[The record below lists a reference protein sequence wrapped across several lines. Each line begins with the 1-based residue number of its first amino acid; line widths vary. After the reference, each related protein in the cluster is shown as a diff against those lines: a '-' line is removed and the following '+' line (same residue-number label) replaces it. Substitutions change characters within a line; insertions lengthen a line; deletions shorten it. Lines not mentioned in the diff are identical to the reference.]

1 MVGIGQV
8 AVKTGATATKF
19 GVFSPLCVHVVGLH
33 RGLQGLCV
41 DACFVR
47 QLGERLALEQ
57 ITVAQERTDGQRCRL
72 DIAQAIF
79 AQGLLV
85 AHQPHGRL
93 MHVFAGLYHRQTH
106 IVVRIGFVGKA
117 TTVAQHTNHTGLV
130 AVQQMRK
137 HTDLATAKIHWRHRH
152 PGRAVRKAN
161 VHHAAGLL
169 GHIGTIARVAHRGGR
184 QVRVPTARMGVGLGD
199 ALEVVRETAT
209 GKHHGTLSM
218 HLHFATINK
227 LNLHTCD
234 AAIALLQIRDLVRR
248 QNRNAK
254 IQRRLRQPS
263 RQRIAAG
270 DLNGATVQQQFAQVV
285 DQAACHVHRRRQRL
299 GGSEKVFQISI
310 G

>member
-19 GVFSPLCVHVVGLH
+19 GVFPALCVHVVGLH

-41 DACFVR
+41 NACFVR

-57 ITVAQERTDGQRCRL
+57 ITIAQERSDGQRCRL
-72 DIAQAIF
+72 DIAQAVF

-93 MHVFAGLYHRQTH
+93 IHVFAGLDHGQTH

-161 VHHAAGLL
+161 IHHAAGLL

-184 QVRVPTARMGVGLGD
+184 QVCVPTARMGVGLGD

-209 GKHHGTLSM
+209 GQHHGTLGM
-218 HLHFATINK
+218 HLYFLAICQ
-227 LNLHTCD
+227 LNLHPRD
-234 AAIALLQIRDLVRR
+234 AAVTLLQTRDLVRR

-254 IQRRLRQPS
+254 IQRRLRQP
-263 RQRIAAG
+263 RGQCIAAG
-270 DLNGATVQQQFAQVV
+270 DLYGTTVQQQFTQVI
-285 DQAACHVHRRRQRL
+285 DQAAGHVHRRRQGL
-299 GGSEKVFQISI
+299 GGPEKVLQIGI